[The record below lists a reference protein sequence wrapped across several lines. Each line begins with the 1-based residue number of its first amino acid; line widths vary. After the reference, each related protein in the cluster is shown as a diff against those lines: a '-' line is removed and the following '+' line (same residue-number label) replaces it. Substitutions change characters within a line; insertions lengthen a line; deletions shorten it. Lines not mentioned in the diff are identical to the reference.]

1 MKHMGMRKVL
11 TGAMALMLAL
21 SMAGAALAG
30 SYPSPAFRLPGVK
43 ERPAATEAPEATETP
58 AETETPEETEAPEET
73 AAPETET
80 PDVTETPEEIPD
92 ETEAPEA
99 TEAPEDVT
107 APEPTVDPEVSL
119 APIEVPEE
127 TAAPSV
133 DTGSEV
139 TVLPE
144 TPAEPAAPEAPA
156 VPEETAAPEQPAEPE
171 EEPSEE
177 PAEEIGYTYD
187 RDENGALILD
197 ESGNP
202 VVHVPEG
209 WDIPVKFLRDEEGNL
224 VLDENGNPVI
234 EQTVPAGS
242 QIIGKEENVLNPNR
256 TITTY
261 LATTGSIYFGD
272 PVTFVTVLDGY
283 EGVTYTLQWQQ
294 NDNGAWYDLPGEN
307 GNSLTVIATEENYH
321 STWRV
326 CVNISD

>member
-21 SMAGAALAG
+21 SVAGAALAG

-43 ERPAATEAPEATETP
+43 ERPAATEAP
-58 AETETPEETEAPEET
+58 AEVETPEETEAPEET
-73 AAPETET
+73 AAPETDT
-80 PDVTETPEEIPD
+80 PDVTETPE
-92 ETEAPEA
+92 EAPEA
-99 TEAPEDVT
+99 TEAPEDAA
-107 APEPTVDPEVSL
+107 APEPTADPEVSL
-119 APIEVPEE
+119 EPTEAPEE
-127 TAAPSV
+127 TAAPAV

-144 TPAEPAAPEAPA
+144 ASPEPAAPEATA
-156 VPEETAAPEQPAEPE
+156 APEETAVPD
-171 EEPSEE
+171 EE
-177 PAEEIGYTYD
+177 PAAEIGYTYE
-187 RDENGALILD
+187 RDENGALVLD

-261 LATTGSIYFGD
+261 LATAGSIYFGD

-294 NDNGAWYDLPGEN
+294 SDNGTWYDLPGEN
-307 GNSLTVIATEENYH
+307 GSSLTITATEENCT

>member
-21 SMAGAALAG
+21 SVAGAALAG

-43 ERPAATEAPEATETP
+43 ERPAATEAP
-58 AETETPEETEAPEET
+58 AEVETPEETEAPEET
-73 AAPETET
+73 AAPETDI
-80 PDVTETPEEIPD
+80 PDVTETPE
-92 ETEAPEA
+92 EAPEA
-99 TEAPEDVT
+99 TEAPEDAA
-107 APEPTVDPEVSL
+107 APEPTADPEVSL
-119 APIEVPEE
+119 EPTEAPEE
-127 TAAPSV
+127 TAAPAV

-144 TPAEPAAPEAPA
+144 ASPELAAPEATA
-156 VPEETAAPEQPAEPE
+156 APEETAVPD
-171 EEPSEE
+171 EE
-177 PAEEIGYTYD
+177 PAAEIGYTYE
-187 RDENGALILD
+187 RDENGALVLD

-283 EGVTYTLQWQQ
+283 EGLTYTLQWQQ

>member
-21 SMAGAALAG
+21 SVAGAALAG

-43 ERPAATEAPEATETP
+43 ERPAATEAP
-58 AETETPEETEAPEET
+58 AEVETPEETEAPEET
-73 AAPETET
+73 AAPETDT
-80 PDVTETPEEIPD
+80 PDVTETPE
-92 ETEAPEA
+92 EAPEA
-99 TEAPEDVT
+99 TEAPEDAA
-107 APEPTVDPEVSL
+107 APEPTADPEVSL
-119 APIEVPEE
+119 EPTEAPEE
-127 TAAPSV
+127 TAAPAV

-144 TPAEPAAPEAPA
+144 ASPEPAAPEATA
-156 VPEETAAPEQPAEPE
+156 APEETAVPD
-171 EEPSEE
+171 EE
-177 PAEEIGYTYD
+177 PAAEIGYTYE
-187 RDENGALILD
+187 RDENGALVLD

-283 EGVTYTLQWQQ
+283 EGLTYTLQWQQ

>member
-21 SMAGAALAG
+21 SVAGAALAG

-43 ERPAATEAPEATETP
+43 ERPAATEAP
-58 AETETPEETEAPEET
+58 AEVETPEETEAPEET
-73 AAPETET
+73 AAPETDT
-80 PDVTETPEEIPD
+80 PDVTETPE
-92 ETEAPEA
+92 EAPEA
-99 TEAPEDVT
+99 TEAPEDAA
-107 APEPTVDPEVSL
+107 APEPTADPEVSL
-119 APIEVPEE
+119 EPTEAPEE
-127 TAAPSV
+127 TAAPAV

-144 TPAEPAAPEAPA
+144 ASPEPAAPEATA
-156 VPEETAAPEQPAEPE
+156 APEETAVPD
-171 EEPSEE
+171 EE
-177 PAEEIGYTYD
+177 PAAEIGYTYD

-283 EGVTYTLQWQQ
+283 EGLTYTLQWQQ